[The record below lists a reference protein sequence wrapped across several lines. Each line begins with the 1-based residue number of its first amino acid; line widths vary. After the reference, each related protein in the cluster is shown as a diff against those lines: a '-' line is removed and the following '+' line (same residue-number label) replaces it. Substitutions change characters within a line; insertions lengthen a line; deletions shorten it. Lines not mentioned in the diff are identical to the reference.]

1 MALTSVPAR
10 LVYACGHAALV
21 SLAAVKGETSR
32 QRAERVQREKDA
44 AQQRSCDFCAP
55 VAMDAAVPLVEE
67 VLANGH
73 ADAEPVMLELQPLEA
88 EIAAVAE
95 PRPLEL
101 EAETE
106 PQPEVVSE
114 TQPERVTRR
123 TTPRKA
129 RAPRAA
135 VGTRFRITFVA
146 EQVIQAR
153 TVVDALARAH
163 ARGASDVWSIVRLD

>member
-73 ADAEPVMLELQPLEA
+73 ADAGPVMLELQPLEA

-106 PQPEVVSE
+106 PQPEVVS
-114 TQPERVTRR
+114 
-123 TTPRKA
+123 
-129 RAPRAA
+129 
-135 VGTRFRITFVA
+135 GT
-146 EQVIQAR
+146 
-153 TVVDALARAH
+153 
-163 ARGASDVWSIVRLD
+163 